1 LVHPTRYWFIWNGV
15 TASEA
20 TNMPSRSSRM
30 SGSEVAVEDMSR
42 RPREAGARREARLA
56 RNAAIDSVQLYGSRD
71 VWFGTVD
78 NYIA

>member
-1 LVHPTRYWFIWNGV
+1 LSPESTSAASPLLVHPTRYWFIWNGV

-56 RNAAIDSVQLYGSRD
+56 RNAID
-71 VWFGTVD
+71 
-78 NYIA
+78 I